1 MFHVKRA
8 KSAYICRQGG
18 PGAPGLKGDGGDSG
32 PPVRTPS
39 CPLDQATSIGVR
51 LVTGIVRL
59 YVYFFFFFKGTQRS
73 SGCNWYAWKIR
84 KEGNCVVFLFLRFLR
99 CNNDEFNL
107 TLMSFQRTEPHPN
120 FYFNSESKL
129 ISNLFTSEDGWCRI

>member
-1 MFHVKRA
+1 MFLVKLA
-8 KSAYICRQGG
+8 KSVYICQQGG

-39 CPLDQATSIGVR
+39 CPPDQATSISVR

-59 YVYFFFFFKGTQRS
+59 YVYFIFFSPKGPRGLQGATGPPGK
-73 SGCNWYAWKIR
+73 SGKR
-84 KEGNCVVFLFLRFLR
+84 VTVVFLFLR

-107 TLMSFQRTEPHPN
+107 TLMSFQRTEPCPN

-129 ISNLFTSEDGWCRI
+129 ISNPFSSEDGWCRI